1 MRVPSKQILKANYAK
16 YKKESEKILATL
28 KQIETISEQEDEDEI
43 LEEQKDEEFLQTYF
57 NSNKKLKG
65 KIIVAD
71 DQLINLEVVKGYTQI
86 MGLFDLIEF
95 CIDGQ
100 KAIDIAKKELDNALI
115 NLEQGL
121 TIKPVVLM
129 LLDFQM
135 PLKNGI

>member
-43 LEEQKDEEFLQTYF
+43 LEEQKDEEFFQTYF
-57 NSNKKLKG
+57 NSNKILEG

-115 NLEQGL
+115 NLEQEL
-121 TIKPVVLM
+121 TIKPVVLI
-129 LLDFQM
+129 LLDFQI
-135 PLKNGI
+135 PLKKGI

>member
-43 LEEQKDEEFLQTYF
+43 LEEQKDEEFFQTYF
-57 NSNKKLKG
+57 NSNKKLEG

-115 NLEQGL
+115 NLEQEL

-129 LLDFQM
+129 LLYFQM

>member
-43 LEEQKDEEFLQTYF
+43 LEEQKDEEFFQTYF
-57 NSNKKLKG
+57 NSNKILEG

-115 NLEQGL
+115 NLEQEL

>member
-1 MRVPSKQILKANYAK
+1 MRVPKKHFLKANYAK

-57 NSNKKLKG
+57 NSNKKLEG

-100 KAIDIAKKELDNALI
+100 KAIDIAKKELDNALL